1 MKLSEAIDK
10 DVKDNP
16 DIPSR
21 TLARIIYAKNPDG
34 FLNIESVRCS
44 VRYLRGLTDKC
55 KKGVNYGKYAS
66 DRGEY
71 ASDRGE

>member
-1 MKLSEAIDK
+1 MKLSEAIEN
-10 DVKDNP
+10 DVRNNP

-34 FLNIESVRCS
+34 FENIEAVRS
-44 VRYLRGLTDKC
+44 SIRYLRGLNRS

-66 DRGEY
+66 DRGK
-71 ASDRGE
+71 